1 MTHTQHTSPEMASED
16 LDRARFKRALSSMEA
31 SDETIERIMRMA
43 EKEDRQKAQQE
54 QMFSQ
59 VVGTGSHGKKTPRA
73 PRGRLRV
80 RTAVAIAATT
90 ALVASA
96 AYAAVNVDF
105 AQLAFGPKGN
115 ADVEAHTVVEQD
127 CINPVT
133 GEPKSWVAPSRTW
146 ADVDEQTVERLLDGY
161 VFDAGL
167 TTAESHGYTLT
178 VGQCVMDE
186 NGNGIAAITIENP
199 DGVDI
204 SDVGYGE
211 VYLSNDAP
219 VFELVQSPDGES
231 PWDVRIVR
239 DVEASTDTK
248 LVGAAYFGP
257 FRGTIGEGLVWSLA
271 GREGGGQSSVQA
283 TNAAGESTY
292 LPAATVPAKEF
303 KDEDGATVELS
314 PIGMVQHPARADQH
328 IREVVICFT
337 DGTEYTV
344 DRWGV
349 DDPVVNSVLS
359 YGYGWEN
366 EDDGARVF
374 NRLVDVDAVESIVLR
389 GVIRADD
396 PNDEQ
401 EFETVLSAA

>member
-16 LDRARFKRALSSMEA
+16 LDRARFKRALSSMDA

-54 QMFSQ
+54 QVFSQ
-59 VVGTGSHGKKTPRA
+59 VAGAGSQGKKASRA

-105 AQLAFGPKGN
+105 TQLAFSPKGN

-146 ADVDEQTVERLLDGY
+146 ADVDEQVAERLLDGY
-161 VFDAGL
+161 GFDAGL
-167 TTAESHGYTLT
+167 TAESHGYTLT

-204 SDVGYGE
+204 ADAGYGE

-239 DVEASTDTK
+239 DTEASTDTK

-257 FRGTIGEGLVWSLA
+257 FRATIGEGLVWSLVS
-271 GREGGGQSSVQA
+271 REDGGQSSVQA
-283 TNAAGESTY
+283 SNAAGESTY
-292 LPAATVPAKEF
+292 LLATTLPAKEF
-303 KDEDGATVELS
+303 KGNDGSTVELS
-314 PIGMVQHPARADQH
+314 PIGMVQHPASVDQH
-328 IREVVICFT
+328 IREMVIRFT

-344 DRWGV
+344 YRWGV
-349 DDPVVNSVLS
+349 DDPVDNTVLG

-366 EDDGARVF
+366 EDDCARVF
-374 NRLVDVDAVESIVLR
+374 NRLVDVDAVESVVLR
-389 GVIRADD
+389 GVIRVDD

-401 EFETVLSAA
+401 EFETALSAA

>member
-1 MTHTQHTSPEMASED
+1 MTQTQHTSPEMASED
-16 LDRARFKRALSSMEA
+16 LDRARFKRALASMDA

-54 QMFSQ
+54 QAFSQ
-59 VVGTGSHGKKTPRA
+59 VAGTGLQGKKASRA

-96 AYAAVNVDF
+96 AYAAANVDF
-105 AQLAFGPKGN
+105 TQLAFGPKGN

-133 GEPKSWVAPSRTW
+133 GEPKSLVAPSRTW
-146 ADVDEQTVERLLDGY
+146 ADVDEQTAERLLDGY

-167 TTAESHGYTLT
+167 TAESHGYTLA

-204 SDVGYGE
+204 ADAGYGE

-219 VFELVQSPDGES
+219 VFELVESPDGES

-271 GREGGGQSSVQA
+271 SREGGGQSVVQA
-283 TNAAGESTY
+283 ANATGESTY
-292 LPAATVPAKEF
+292 LPAATLPAKEF
-303 KDEDGATVELS
+303 KGEDGSTVGLS

-328 IREVVICFT
+328 VREVLIRFT

-349 DDPVVNSVLS
+349 DDPVANSVLS

-366 EDDGARVF
+366 EDDGARMF
-374 NRLVDVDAVESIVLR
+374 NRLVDVDAVESVVLR
-389 GVIRADD
+389 GVIWADD

>member
-1 MTHTQHTSPEMASED
+1 MTQTRHTSTEMASEG
-16 LDRARFKRALSSMEA
+16 LDRARFKRALSSMDA

-54 QMFSQ
+54 QAFSQ
-59 VVGTGSHGKKTPRA
+59 AAGTSSQGKKAPRA

-146 ADVDEQTVERLLDGY
+146 VDVDEQTVERLLDGY

-204 SDVGYGE
+204 SDAGYGE

-219 VFELVQSPDGES
+219 VFELVESPDGKS
-231 PWDVRIVR
+231 PWDIRIVR

-271 GREGGGQSSVQA
+271 SREGGGQSSVQA

-292 LPAATVPAKEF
+292 LPAATLPAKEF
-303 KDEDGATVELS
+303 KDEDGSTVELS

-328 IREVVICFT
+328 VREVVIRFT

-344 DRWGV
+344 YRWGV
-349 DDPVVNSVLS
+349 DDPVVNNVLS

-389 GVIRADD
+389 GVIWADD

>member
-1 MTHTQHTSPEMASED
+1 MTQTQHTSPEMTSED
-16 LDRARFKRALSSMEA
+16 LDRARFKRALASMDA

-43 EKEDRQKAQQE
+43 EKEDRQKAQKE
-54 QMFSQ
+54 QAFSQ
-59 VVGTGSHGKKTPRA
+59 VAGTSSQRKKAPRA

-105 AQLAFGPKGN
+105 TQLAFGPKGN
-115 ADVEAHTVVEQD
+115 SDVEAHTVVEQD

-146 ADVDEQTVERLLDGY
+146 ADVDEQTAERLLDGY

-167 TTAESHGYTLT
+167 TAESHGYTLT

-186 NGNGIAAITIENP
+186 NGNSIAAITIENP

-204 SDVGYGE
+204 ADAGYGE
-211 VYLSNDAP
+211 VYLSNEAP
-219 VFELVQSPDGES
+219 VFELVESPDGES

-271 GREGGGQSSVQA
+271 SREGGGQSAVQA
-283 TNAAGESTY
+283 ANATGESTY
-292 LPAATVPAKEF
+292 LPAATLPAKEF
-303 KDEDGATVELS
+303 KGEDGSTAELS

-328 IREVVICFT
+328 VREVVIRFT

-349 DDPVVNSVLS
+349 DDPVANSVLS

-366 EDDGARVF
+366 EDDGARMF
-374 NRLVDVDAVESIVLR
+374 NRLVDVDAVESVVLR
-389 GVIRADD
+389 GVIWADD

-401 EFETVLSAA
+401 EFETVLSAS

>member
-1 MTHTQHTSPEMASED
+1 
-16 LDRARFKRALSSMEA
+16 
-31 SDETIERIMRMA
+31 MA

-54 QMFSQ
+54 QVFSQ
-59 VVGTGSHGKKTPRA
+59 VAGAGSQGKKASRA

-105 AQLAFGPKGN
+105 TQLAFSPKGN

-146 ADVDEQTVERLLDGY
+146 ADVDEQVAERLLDGY

-167 TTAESHGYTLT
+167 TAESHGYTLT

-204 SDVGYGE
+204 ADAGYGE

-239 DVEASTDTK
+239 DTEASTDTK

-257 FRGTIGEGLVWSLA
+257 FRATIGEGLVWSLVS
-271 GREGGGQSSVQA
+271 REDGGQSSVQA
-283 TNAAGESTY
+283 SNAAGESTY
-292 LPAATVPAKEF
+292 LPATTLPAKEF
-303 KDEDGATVELS
+303 KGNDGSTVELS
-314 PIGMVQHPARADQH
+314 PIGMVQHPASVDQH
-328 IREVVICFT
+328 IREMVIRFT

-344 DRWGV
+344 YRWGV
-349 DDPVVNSVLS
+349 DDPVDNTVLG

-366 EDDGARVF
+366 EDDCARVF
-374 NRLVDVDAVESIVLR
+374 NRLVDVDAVESVVLR

-401 EFETVLSAA
+401 EFETALSAA

>member
-1 MTHTQHTSPEMASED
+1 MTQTQHTSPETASED
-16 LDRARFKRALSSMEA
+16 LDRARFKRALSSMDA

-54 QMFSQ
+54 QAFSQ
-59 VVGTGSHGKKTPRA
+59 AAGMGSQGKKASRA

-96 AYAAVNVDF
+96 AYAAGNGEF
-105 AQLAFGPKGN
+105 TQLAVGPKGN
-115 ADVEAHTVVEQD
+115 ADVVAHTVVEQD
-127 CINPVT
+127 CITPVT

-146 ADVDEQTVERLLDGY
+146 ADVDEQTAERLLDGY

-167 TTAESHGYTLT
+167 TAESHGYTLT

-204 SDVGYGE
+204 ADAGYGE

-219 VFELVQSPDGES
+219 VFELVESPDGES

-257 FRGTIGEGLVWSLA
+257 FRGTIGEGLVWSLVS
-271 GREGGGQSSVQA
+271 REDGGQSAVQA
-283 TNAAGESTY
+283 ANATGESTY
-292 LPAATVPAKEF
+292 LPAATLPAKEF
-303 KDEDGATVELS
+303 KGEDGSTVELS
-314 PIGMVQHPARADQH
+314 PIGMVQHPARTDQH
-328 IREVVICFT
+328 VRDVVIRFT

-349 DDPVVNSVLS
+349 DDPVANSVLS

-366 EDDGARVF
+366 EDDGARMF
-374 NRLVDVDAVESIVLR
+374 NRLVDVDAVESVVLR
-389 GVIRADD
+389 GVIWADD

>member
-1 MTHTQHTSPEMASED
+1 MTQTQHTSPEMTSED
-16 LDRARFKRALSSMEA
+16 LDRARFKRALASMDA

-43 EKEDRQKAQQE
+43 EKEDRQKAQKE
-54 QMFSQ
+54 QAFSQ
-59 VVGTGSHGKKTPRA
+59 VAGTSSQRKKAPRA

-105 AQLAFGPKGN
+105 TQLAFGPKGN
-115 ADVEAHTVVEQD
+115 SDVEAHTVVEQD

-146 ADVDEQTVERLLDGY
+146 ADVDEQTAERLLDGY

-167 TTAESHGYTLT
+167 TAESHGYTLT

-186 NGNGIAAITIENP
+186 NGNSIAAITIENP

-204 SDVGYGE
+204 ADAGYGE
-211 VYLSNDAP
+211 VYLSNEAP
-219 VFELVQSPDGES
+219 VFELVESPDGES

-271 GREGGGQSSVQA
+271 SREGGGQSAVQA
-283 TNAAGESTY
+283 ANATGESTY
-292 LPAATVPAKEF
+292 LPAATLPAKEF
-303 KDEDGATVELS
+303 KGEDGSTAELS

-328 IREVVICFT
+328 VREVVIRFT

-349 DDPVVNSVLS
+349 DDPVANSVLS

-366 EDDGARVF
+366 EDDGARMF
-374 NRLVDVDAVESIVLR
+374 NRLVDVGAVESVVLR
-389 GVIRADD
+389 GVIWADD

>member
-1 MTHTQHTSPEMASED
+1 
-16 LDRARFKRALSSMEA
+16 
-31 SDETIERIMRMA
+31 MA

-54 QMFSQ
+54 QVFSQ
-59 VVGTGSHGKKTPRA
+59 VAGAGSQGKKASRA

-105 AQLAFGPKGN
+105 TQLAFSPKGN

-146 ADVDEQTVERLLDGY
+146 ADVDEQVAERLLDGY

-167 TTAESHGYTLT
+167 TAESHGYTLT

-204 SDVGYGE
+204 ADAGYGE

-239 DVEASTDTK
+239 DTEASTDTK

-257 FRGTIGEGLVWSLA
+257 FRVTIGEGLVWSLVS
-271 GREGGGQSSVQA
+271 REDGGQSSVQA
-283 TNAAGESTY
+283 SNAAGESTY
-292 LPAATVPAKEF
+292 MLATTLPAKEF
-303 KDEDGATVELS
+303 KGNDGSTVELS
-314 PIGMVQHPARADQH
+314 PIGMVQHPASVDQH
-328 IREVVICFT
+328 IREMVIRFT

-344 DRWGV
+344 YRWGV
-349 DDPVVNSVLS
+349 DDPVDNTVLG

-366 EDDGARVF
+366 EDDCARVF
-374 NRLVDVDAVESIVLR
+374 NRLVDVDAVESVVLR
-389 GVIRADD
+389 GVIRVDD

-401 EFETVLSAA
+401 EFETALSAA

>member
-1 MTHTQHTSPEMASED
+1 MTQTQHTSPEMTPED
-16 LDRARFKRALSSMEA
+16 LDRARFKRALASMDA

-43 EKEDRQKAQQE
+43 EKEDRQKAQKE
-54 QMFSQ
+54 QAFSQ
-59 VVGTGSHGKKTPRA
+59 VAGTSSQGKKASRA

-96 AYAAVNVDF
+96 AYAAVNIDF
-105 AQLAFGPKGN
+105 TQLAFGPKGN

-146 ADVDEQTVERLLDGY
+146 ADVDEQTAGRLLDGY

-167 TTAESHGYTLT
+167 TAESHGYTLT

-204 SDVGYGE
+204 ADAGYGE

-219 VFELVQSPDGES
+219 VFELVESPDGES

-271 GREGGGQSSVQA
+271 SREGGGQSAVQA
-283 TNAAGESTY
+283 ANATGESTY
-292 LPAATVPAKEF
+292 LPAATLPAKEF
-303 KDEDGATVELS
+303 KGEDGSTVELS
-314 PIGMVQHPARADQH
+314 PIGMVQHPARTDQH
-328 IREVVICFT
+328 VREVVIRFT

-349 DDPVVNSVLS
+349 DDPVANSVLS

-366 EDDGARVF
+366 EDDGARMF
-374 NRLVDVDAVESIVLR
+374 NRLVDVDAVESVVLR
-389 GVIRADD
+389 GVIWADD

>member
-1 MTHTQHTSPEMASED
+1 MTQTQHTSPETASED
-16 LDRARFKRALSSMEA
+16 LDRARFKRALASMDA

-43 EKEDRQKAQQE
+43 EKEDRQKAQKE
-54 QMFSQ
+54 QAFSQ
-59 VVGTGSHGKKTPRA
+59 VAGTSSQRKKAPRA

-105 AQLAFGPKGN
+105 TQLAFGPKGN
-115 ADVEAHTVVEQD
+115 SDVEAHTVVEQD

-146 ADVDEQTVERLLDGY
+146 ADVDEQTAERLLDGY

-167 TTAESHGYTLT
+167 TAESHGYTLT

-186 NGNGIAAITIENP
+186 NGNSIAAITIENP

-204 SDVGYGE
+204 ADAGYGE
-211 VYLSNDAP
+211 VYLSNEAP
-219 VFELVQSPDGES
+219 VFELVESPDGES

-271 GREGGGQSSVQA
+271 SREGGGQSAVQA
-283 TNAAGESTY
+283 ANATGESTY
-292 LPAATVPAKEF
+292 LPAATLPAKEF
-303 KDEDGATVELS
+303 KGEDGSTAELS

-328 IREVVICFT
+328 VREVVIRFT

-349 DDPVVNSVLS
+349 DDPVANSVLS

-366 EDDGARVF
+366 EDDGARMF
-374 NRLVDVDAVESIVLR
+374 NRLVDVGAVESVVLR
-389 GVIRADD
+389 GVIWADD

>member
-1 MTHTQHTSPEMASED
+1 MTQTQHTSPEMTPED
-16 LDRARFKRALSSMEA
+16 LDRARFKRALASMDA

-43 EKEDRQKAQQE
+43 EKEDRQKAQKE
-54 QMFSQ
+54 QAFSQ
-59 VVGTGSHGKKTPRA
+59 VAGTSFQRKKASRA

-96 AYAAVNVDF
+96 AYAAVNIDF
-105 AQLAFGPKGN
+105 TQLAFGPKGN
-115 ADVEAHTVVEQD
+115 SDVEAHTVIEQD

-146 ADVDEQTVERLLDGY
+146 VDVDEQTAERLLDGY

-167 TTAESHGYTLT
+167 TAESHGYTLT

-204 SDVGYGE
+204 ADAGYGE

-219 VFELVQSPDGES
+219 VFELVESPDGES

-257 FRGTIGEGLVWSLA
+257 FRGTIGEGLVWSLVS
-271 GREGGGQSSVQA
+271 REDGGQSAVQA

-292 LPAATVPAKEF
+292 LPAATLPAKEF
-303 KDEDGATVELS
+303 KGEDGSTVELS

-328 IREVVICFT
+328 VRDVVIRFT

-349 DDPVVNSVLS
+349 DDPVANSVLS

-366 EDDGARVF
+366 EDDGARMF
-374 NRLVDVDAVESIVLR
+374 NRLVDVDAVESVVLR
-389 GVIRADD
+389 GVIWADD

-401 EFETVLSAA
+401 EFETVLSAS

>member
-1 MTHTQHTSPEMASED
+1 MTQTQHTSPEMTPED
-16 LDRARFKRALSSMEA
+16 FDRARFKRALASMDA

-54 QMFSQ
+54 QAFSQ
-59 VVGTGSHGKKTPRA
+59 VAGTSSQRKKAPRA

-105 AQLAFGPKGN
+105 TQLAFGPKGN
-115 ADVEAHTVVEQD
+115 SDVEAHTVVEQD

-146 ADVDEQTVERLLDGY
+146 VDVDEQTAERLLDGY

-167 TTAESHGYTLT
+167 TAESHGYTLT

-204 SDVGYGE
+204 ADAGYGE

-219 VFELVQSPDGES
+219 VFELVESPDGES

-257 FRGTIGEGLVWSLA
+257 FRGTIGDGLVWSLVS
-271 GREGGGQSSVQA
+271 REDGGQSSVQA
-283 TNAAGESTY
+283 SNAAGESTY
-292 LPAATVPAKEF
+292 LPAATLPAKEF
-303 KDEDGATVELS
+303 KADDGSTVELS
-314 PIGMVQHPARADQH
+314 PIGMVQHPAGADQH
-328 IREVVICFT
+328 VREVVIRFT

-344 DRWGV
+344 YRWGV
-349 DDPVVNSVLS
+349 DDPVVNNVLS

-366 EDDGARVF
+366 EDDGACMF
-374 NRLVDVDAVESIVLR
+374 NRFVDVDAVESVVLR
-389 GVIRADD
+389 GVIWADD

-401 EFETVLSAA
+401 EFETVLSAS

>member
-1 MTHTQHTSPEMASED
+1 MTQTQHTSPEMTPED
-16 LDRARFKRALSSMEA
+16 LDRARFKRALASMDA

-43 EKEDRQKAQQE
+43 EKEDRQKAQKE
-54 QMFSQ
+54 QAFSQ
-59 VVGTGSHGKKTPRA
+59 VAGTSSQGKKASRA

-96 AYAAVNVDF
+96 AYAAVNIDF
-105 AQLAFGPKGN
+105 TQLAFGPKGN

-146 ADVDEQTVERLLDGY
+146 ADVDEQTAGRLLDGY

-167 TTAESHGYTLT
+167 TAESHGYTLT

-204 SDVGYGE
+204 ADAGYGE

-219 VFELVQSPDGES
+219 VFELVESPDGES

-271 GREGGGQSSVQA
+271 SREGGGQSAVQA
-283 TNAAGESTY
+283 ANATGESTY
-292 LPAATVPAKEF
+292 LPAATLPAKEF
-303 KDEDGATVELS
+303 KGEDGSTVELS
-314 PIGMVQHPARADQH
+314 PIGMVQHPARTDQH
-328 IREVVICFT
+328 VREVVIRFT

-349 DDPVVNSVLS
+349 DDPVANSVLS

-366 EDDGARVF
+366 EDDGARMF
-374 NRLVDVDAVESIVLR
+374 NRLVDVDAVESVVLR
-389 GVIRADD
+389 GVIWADD

-401 EFETVLSAA
+401 EFETVLSAS

>member
-1 MTHTQHTSPEMASED
+1 MTQTQHTSPEMTSED
-16 LDRARFKRALSSMEA
+16 LDRARFKRALASMDA

-43 EKEDRQKAQQE
+43 EKEDRQKAQKE
-54 QMFSQ
+54 QAFSQ
-59 VVGTGSHGKKTPRA
+59 VAGTSSQRKKAPRA

-105 AQLAFGPKGN
+105 TQLAFGPKGN
-115 ADVEAHTVVEQD
+115 SDVEAHTVVEQD

-146 ADVDEQTVERLLDGY
+146 ADVDEQTAERLLDGY

-167 TTAESHGYTLT
+167 TAESHGYTLT

-186 NGNGIAAITIENP
+186 NGNSIAAITIENP

-204 SDVGYGE
+204 ADAGYGE
-211 VYLSNDAP
+211 VYLSNEAP
-219 VFELVQSPDGES
+219 VFELVESPDGES

-257 FRGTIGEGLVWSLA
+257 FRGTIGGGLVWSLA
-271 GREGGGQSSVQA
+271 SREGGGQSAVQA
-283 TNAAGESTY
+283 ANATGESTY
-292 LPAATVPAKEF
+292 LPAATLPAKEF
-303 KDEDGATVELS
+303 KGEDGSTAELS

-328 IREVVICFT
+328 VREVVIRFT

-349 DDPVVNSVLS
+349 DDPVANSVLS

-366 EDDGARVF
+366 EDDGARMF
-374 NRLVDVDAVESIVLR
+374 NRLVDVGAVESVVLR
-389 GVIRADD
+389 GVIWADD

>member
-1 MTHTQHTSPEMASED
+1 MTHTQHTSSELTPED
-16 LDRARFKRALSSMEA
+16 LDRARFKRALSSMDA

-43 EKEDRQKAQQE
+43 EKEDRQKAQKE
-54 QMFSQ
+54 QAFSQ
-59 VVGTGSHGKKTPRA
+59 VAGTSFQRKKAPRA

-105 AQLAFGPKGN
+105 TQLAFGPKGN
-115 ADVEAHTVVEQD
+115 ADVEAHTVVD
-127 CINPVT
+127 SDYINPVT

-146 ADVDEQTVERLLDGY
+146 ADVDEQTAERLLDGY

-167 TTAESHGYTLT
+167 TAESHGYTLT

-204 SDVGYGE
+204 ADAGYGE

-219 VFELVQSPDGES
+219 VFELVESPDGES

-271 GREGGGQSSVQA
+271 SREGGGQSSVQA

-292 LPAATVPAKEF
+292 LPAATVSAKEF
-303 KDEDGATVELS
+303 KGEDGSTVELS
-314 PIGMVQHPARADQH
+314 PIGMVRHPARADQH
-328 IREVVICFT
+328 IREVVIRFT

-344 DRWGV
+344 YRWGV

-366 EDDGARVF
+366 EDDGACMF
-374 NRLVDVDAVESIVLR
+374 NRLVDVDAVESVVLR
-389 GVIRADD
+389 GVIWADD

>member
-1 MTHTQHTSPEMASED
+1 MTQTQHTSPEMASED
-16 LDRARFKRALSSMEA
+16 LDRARFKRALSSMDA

-54 QMFSQ
+54 QAFSQ
-59 VVGTGSHGKKTPRA
+59 AAGTSSQGKKAPRA

-146 ADVDEQTVERLLDGY
+146 VDVDEQTVERLLDGY

-204 SDVGYGE
+204 ADAGYGE

-219 VFELVQSPDGES
+219 VFELVESPDGKS
-231 PWDVRIVR
+231 PWDIRIVR

-271 GREGGGQSSVQA
+271 SREGGGQSSVQA

-292 LPAATVPAKEF
+292 LPAATLPAKEF
-303 KDEDGATVELS
+303 KDEDGSTVELS

-328 IREVVICFT
+328 VREVVIRFT

-344 DRWGV
+344 YRWGV
-349 DDPVVNSVLS
+349 DDPVVNNVLS

-389 GVIRADD
+389 GVIWADD

>member
-1 MTHTQHTSPEMASED
+1 MTQTQHTSPEMASED
-16 LDRARFKRALSSMEA
+16 LDRARFKQALSSMDA

-54 QMFSQ
+54 QAFSQ
-59 VVGTGSHGKKTPRA
+59 VAGTSSQGKKASRA
-73 PRGRLRV
+73 PRSRLRV

-105 AQLAFGPKGN
+105 TQLAFGSKGN

-146 ADVDEQTVERLLDGY
+146 ANVDEQTAERLLDGY

-167 TTAESHGYTLT
+167 TAESHGYTLT

-204 SDVGYGE
+204 ADAGYGE

-219 VFELVQSPDGES
+219 VFELVESPDGES

-271 GREGGGQSSVQA
+271 SREGGGQSVVQA
-283 TNAAGESTY
+283 ANATGESTY
-292 LPAATVPAKEF
+292 LPAATLPAKEF
-303 KDEDGATVELS
+303 KGEDGSTVELS

-328 IREVVICFT
+328 VREVVIRFT

-349 DDPVVNSVLS
+349 DDPVANSVLS

-366 EDDGARVF
+366 EDDGARMF

-389 GVIRADD
+389 GVIWADD

>member
-204 SDVGYGE
+204 ADAGYGE

-219 VFELVQSPDGES
+219 VFELVESPDGES
-231 PWDVRIVR
+231 PWDIRIVR

-271 GREGGGQSSVQA
+271 SRGDGGQSSVQA

-292 LPAATVPAKEF
+292 LPAATVSAKEF
-303 KDEDGATVELS
+303 KGEDGSTVELS
-314 PIGMVQHPARADQH
+314 PIGMVKHPGSVDQH
-328 IREVVICFT
+328 VREVVIRFT

-344 DRWGV
+344 TRWGV
-349 DDPVVNSVLS
+349 DDPVVNAVLS

-366 EDDGARVF
+366 EDDGAHMF

-389 GVIRADD
+389 GVIRADGAS
-396 PNDEQ
+396 NEQ

>member
-1 MTHTQHTSPEMASED
+1 MTQTQHTSPEMASED
-16 LDRARFKRALSSMEA
+16 LDRARFKRALASMDA
-31 SDETIERIMRMA
+31 SDETIERIMRMT

-54 QMFSQ
+54 QAFSQ
-59 VVGTGSHGKKTPRA
+59 VAGTSSQGKKTSRA

-96 AYAAVNVDF
+96 AYAAANVDF
-105 AQLAFGPKGN
+105 TQLAFGPKGN

-146 ADVDEQTVERLLDGY
+146 ADVDEQTAECLLDGY

-167 TTAESHGYTLT
+167 TAESHGYTLT

-199 DGVDI
+199 EGVDI
-204 SDVGYGE
+204 ADAGYGE

-219 VFELVQSPDGES
+219 VFELVESPDGES

-271 GREGGGQSSVQA
+271 SREGGGQSSVQA
-283 TNAAGESTY
+283 TNAAGEPTY
-292 LPAATVPAKEF
+292 LPAATLPAKEF
-303 KDEDGATVELS
+303 KGEDGSTVELS
-314 PIGMVQHPARADQH
+314 PIGMVQHPARVDQH
-328 IREVVICFT
+328 VREVVIRFT

-349 DDPVVNSVLS
+349 DDPVANSVLS

-366 EDDGARVF
+366 EDDGARMF
-374 NRLVDVDAVESIVLR
+374 NRLVDVDAVESVVLR
-389 GVIRADD
+389 GVIWADD

>member
-1 MTHTQHTSPEMASED
+1 MTHTRHTSPGMTSED
-16 LDRARFKRALSSMEA
+16 LDRARFKRALSSMDA

-54 QMFSQ
+54 QAFSQ
-59 VVGTGSHGKKTPRA
+59 VAGSSSQGKKAPRA

-105 AQLAFGPKGN
+105 TQLAFGPKGN

-146 ADVDEQTVERLLDGY
+146 ADVDEQTAERLLDGY

-167 TTAESHGYTLT
+167 TAESHGYTLA

-204 SDVGYGE
+204 ADAGYGE

-219 VFELVQSPDGES
+219 VFELVESPDGES

-271 GREGGGQSSVQA
+271 SRGDGGQSSVQA

-292 LPAATVPAKEF
+292 LPAATLPAKEF
-303 KDEDGATVELS
+303 KDEDGSTVELS

-328 IREVVICFT
+328 VREAVIRFT
-337 DGTEYTV
+337 DGAEYTV
-344 DRWGV
+344 YRWGV
-349 DDPVVNSVLS
+349 DDPVVNNVLS

-401 EFETVLSAA
+401 EFETVLSAS

>member
-1 MTHTQHTSPEMASED
+1 MTHTQHTSSEMTPED
-16 LDRARFKRALSSMEA
+16 LDRAQFKRALSSMDA

-54 QMFSQ
+54 QAFSQ
-59 VVGTGSHGKKTPRA
+59 AAGTSSQGKKAARA
-73 PRGRLRV
+73 PHGRLRV

-105 AQLAFGPKGN
+105 TQLAFGPKGN

-146 ADVDEQTVERLLDGY
+146 ADVDEQTAERLLDGY

-167 TTAESHGYTLT
+167 TAESHGYTLT

-204 SDVGYGE
+204 ADAGYGE

-219 VFELVQSPDGES
+219 VFELVESPDGES

-257 FRGTIGEGLVWSLA
+257 FRGTIGEGLVWLLA
-271 GREGGGQSSVQA
+271 SRGDGGQSSVQA
-283 TNAAGESTY
+283 SNAAGESTY

-303 KDEDGATVELS
+303 KGEDGATVELS
-314 PIGMVQHPARADQH
+314 PIGMVRHPARADQH
-328 IREVVICFT
+328 VREVVIRFT

-344 DRWGV
+344 YRWGV

-366 EDDGARVF
+366 EDDGACMF
-374 NRLVDVDAVESIVLR
+374 NSLVDVDAVESIVLR
-389 GVIRADD
+389 GVIRDDD

>member
-1 MTHTQHTSPEMASED
+1 MTQTQHTSPEMASED
-16 LDRARFKRALSSMEA
+16 LDRARFKRALSSMDA

-54 QMFSQ
+54 QAFSQ
-59 VVGTGSHGKKTPRA
+59 VAGTSSRGKKASRA

-115 ADVEAHTVVEQD
+115 ADVEAHTVIEQD

-146 ADVDEQTVERLLDGY
+146 ADVDEQTAERLLDGY

-167 TTAESHGYTLT
+167 TAESHGYTLT

-204 SDVGYGE
+204 ADAGYGE

-219 VFELVQSPDGES
+219 AFELVESPDGES

-271 GREGGGQSSVQA
+271 SRGDGGQSSVQA
-283 TNAAGESTY
+283 TNVTGESTY
-292 LPAATVPAKEF
+292 LPAATLPAKEF
-303 KDEDGATVELS
+303 KGEDGSTVELS

-328 IREVVICFT
+328 IREVVIRFT

-344 DRWGV
+344 YRWGV

-366 EDDGARVF
+366 EDDGAHMF
-374 NRLVDVDAVESIVLR
+374 NRFVDVDAVESVVLR
-389 GVIRADD
+389 GVIWADD